1 MVLFA
6 SKKQRRLNLLGI
18 VALLLAGLS
27 ASSPAQIASFPTSQA
42 PSLPSSEPPA
52 TASGITTGNF
62 TGSVAAGQASSTV
75 FPLTLKDALDRGL
88 RQNLGL
94 VLAGVDV
101 RSARAA
107 RLKALSKLLPNVSA
121 KLTES
126 VQQNNLAAFGLPAFP
141 GTPQIVG
148 PFSLSDARAFVS
160 QPLLDLT
167 ALNDQRSAAFREH
180 AAEFSN
186 ADAREIVVLIVANLY
201 LQAVAGESRV
211 QAAQSQLQTAKS
223 SFDQASHMRNAG
235 VVAGIDVLRAQVE
248 LQARQQR
255 LLSVQND
262 FAKAKLDL
270 ARAIGLP
277 AGQEFNLA
285 DKMPY
290 APAPVINLETALE
303 HALQQR
309 ADYLRAQMLVRAA
322 EASRRAAISEALP
335 SLKFD
340 GNYGDIGRT
349 FGNSHGTFGADAAL
363 NIPIFQGGKV
373 AADTEQANAV
383 LAQRRDELD
392 DLRGQIDAEVRKAF
406 LDLQA
411 ASEQVEVTRQEVD
424 LASQTLTQ
432 SRDRFAA
439 GVADNLEVVQ
449 AQEALANANEVYI
462 DSVYAHNVA
471 KASLARVVGVAEKSV
486 KEFLGAR

>member
-62 TGSVAAGQASSTV
+62 TGSVAAGQASPAV
-75 FPLTLKDALDRGL
+75 LPLTLRDALDRGL

-94 VLAGVDV
+94 VLAGVDG
-101 RSARAA
+101 RSA
-107 RLKALSKLLPNVSA
+107 
-121 KLTES
+121 
-126 VQQNNLAAFGLPAFP
+126 
-141 GTPQIVG
+141 
-148 PFSLSDARAFVS
+148 
-160 QPLLDLT
+160 
-167 ALNDQRSAAFREH
+167 
-180 AAEFSN
+180 
-186 ADAREIVVLIVANLY
+186 
-201 LQAVAGESRV
+201 

-290 APAPVINLETALE
+290 APAPVINLETALQ

-373 AADTEQANAV
+373 AADTEQASAV

-392 DLRGQIDAEVRKAF
+392 NLRGQIDAEVRKAF

-411 ASEQVEVTRQEVD
+411 ASEQVEVTREEVD

-439 GVADNLEVVQ
+439 GVADNLQVVQ
-449 AQEALANANEVYI
+449 AQEALANANEAYI